1 MDLLS
6 VLISG
11 LSLGSIYALVALGI
25 VILYKASETLN
36 FAHGSFVVLGAYVT
50 ARTYEVFGFFG
61 AALAGIITAAALSVL
76 VERTIIR
83 SMKDAPVVSLAI
95 VTIGVEVMM
104 NTELIRQIG
113 ADILQPG
120 QPWGN
125 DTLVIGATHLPY
137 NRLFGILT
145 AVVIVGLFLLAFRF
159 SNWGIAMRAAAE
171 DRETAELMGVRLGQ
185 VTMVAWATAGALA
198 AVAGIFLTGSPT
210 PGLTPTLAAIA
221 LRAIPA
227 AIVGGLDSVAGALV
241 GGLLIGM
248 VETLATTYQSEL
260 AFLGRGVGDIM
271 PYLVM
276 IIVLIFRP
284 QGLFGQKESVRV

>member
-6 VLISG
+6 ILISG

-50 ARTYEVFGFFG
+50 ARTYDTFGFFG
-61 AALAGIITAAALSVL
+61 AALAGILAAAGLAVL
-76 VERTIIR
+76 VERSIIR

-113 ADILQPG
+113 ADILPLG
-120 QPWGN
+120 HPWGN
-125 DTLVIGATHLPY
+125 DTLLIASAHLPY
-137 NRLFGILT
+137 NRLFAIMS
-145 AVVIVGLFLLAFRF
+145 AIVIVALFLLAFRF

-171 DRETAELMGVRLGQ
+171 DRETAELMGVKLGR

-210 PGLTPTLAAIA
+210 PGLTPTLAIIA
-221 LRAIPA
+221 MRAIPA
-227 AIVGGLDSVAGALV
+227 AIVGGLDSVSGALV

-248 VETLATTYQSEL
+248 VETLATTFQSEL
-260 AFLGRGVGDIM
+260 SFLGRGVGDIM
-271 PYLVM
+271 PYVVM

-284 QGLFGQKESVRV
+284 QGLFGRKESVRV

>member
-6 VLISG
+6 ILING

-25 VILYKASETLN
+25 VVLYKASETLN
-36 FAHGSFVVLGAYVT
+36 FAHGSLVVLGAYVT
-50 ARTYEVFGFFG
+50 ARTYEALGFFG
-61 AALAGIITAAALSVL
+61 AALAGVLIAAGASVL
-76 VERTIIR
+76 IERTIIR
-83 SMKDAPVVSLAI
+83 SMKDAPIVSLAI
-95 VTIGVEVMM
+95 VTIGVEVIM
-104 NTELIRQIG
+104 NTELIRQVG
-113 ADILQPG
+113 ADILPLG

-125 DTLVIGATHLPY
+125 DTLMVGGTHLPF
-137 NRLFGILT
+137 NRLFAILT

-171 DRETAELMGVRLGQ
+171 DRETAELMGVKLGR

-198 AVAGIFLTGSPT
+198 AVAGIFLTGAPT
-210 PGLTPTLAAIA
+210 PGLTPTLAVIA
-221 LRAIPA
+221 MRAIPA
-227 AIVGGLDSVAGALV
+227 AIVGGLDSVSGALV

-248 VETLATTYQSEL
+248 VETLATSFQGEL

-284 QGLFGQKESVRV
+284 QGLFGRKESVRV